1 MPESD
6 TRPSAGMVMI
16 ARLDHLRQH
25 PSVFRSLTGLPLGV
39 FDDLVADVLPTL
51 ADADFARRDRPE
63 RDRAVG
69 AGHPF
74 GLDPADQL
82 LLAVVWLRVYP
93 THAVLG
99 YLFGVSESATR
110 RTLDRV
116 VPILAQAGK
125 DTMRM
130 PDPGKHARR
139 KLPAL
144 LKDTPG
150 LAVLVDTFE
159 QPTHRP
165 KRRQRAYYSG
175 KKKRHTLKAQ
185 VGVDEETGR
194 VVHVPPSVPGPTA
207 DLKLLKR
214 SRLLGCLPKGVGVIG
229 DKASIGAADLR
240 RGVECATPRRK
251 PRGQPR
257 PPADRRYNRAVSRR
271 RIGVEHTIRRLRVFQ
286 ALTQVNRHGRKR
298 HEHRVRAVAGLV
310 NRMIDAR
317 TVA

>member
-1 MPESD
+1 
-6 TRPSAGMVMI
+6 MI

-25 PSVFRSLTGLPLGV
+25 PAVFRSLTGVPSGV
-39 FDDLVADVLPTL
+39 FDDLAADVLPAL
-51 ADADFARRDRPE
+51 DEAEFARRDRPD
-63 RDRAVG
+63 RDRVVG

-74 GLDPADQL
+74 ALGPADQL

-93 THAVLG
+93 THAVLA
-99 YLFGVSESATR
+99 YLFGVSESAAR
-110 RTLDRV
+110 RTLGRV
-116 VPILAQAGK
+116 LPVLAAAGK

-139 KLPAL
+139 NLPAV

-175 KKKRHTLKAQ
+175 KKKRHTLKSQ
-185 VGVDEETGR
+185 VAVDEESGR

-207 DLKLLKR
+207 DLNVLKR
-214 SRLLGCLPKGVGVIG
+214 SRLLGCVPKGVGVIG
-229 DKASIGAADLR
+229 DKAYIGAASLR
-240 RGVECATPRRK
+240 PGVVCATPRRK
-251 PRGQPR
+251 PRGKPC
-257 PPADRRYNRAVSRR
+257 PPEDRRYNRAVSRR
-271 RIGVEHTIRRLRVFQ
+271 RIAVEHTIRRLRVFQ
-286 ALTQVNRHGRKR
+286 ALTQVNRHGRTK

-317 TVA
+317 PTT

>member
-1 MPESD
+1 
-6 TRPSAGMVMI
+6 MI

-25 PSVFRSLTGLPLGV
+25 PSVFRSLTGVPTGV
-39 FDDLVADVLPTL
+39 FDALAADVLPAL
-51 ADADFARRDRPE
+51 ADAEFARRHRPD

-74 GLDPADQL
+74 GLGPADQL

-110 RTLDRV
+110 RTLGRV
-116 VPILAQAGK
+116 LPILAQAGK

-139 KLPAL
+139 NLPAL

-150 LAVLVDTFE
+150 LAVLVDSFE
-159 QPTHRP
+159 QPTQRP

-175 KKKRHTLKAQ
+175 KKKRHTLKSQ
-185 VGVDEETGR
+185 LGVDEETGR

-214 SRLLGCLPKGVGVIG
+214 SRLLGCLPTGVGVIG
-229 DKASIGAADLR
+229 DKAYLGAADLR
-240 RGVECATPRRK
+240 PGVGCATPRRK
-251 PRGQPR
+251 PRGKPR
-257 PPADRRYNRAVSRR
+257 PPEDIRYNRAVSRR

-298 HEHRVRAVAGLV
+298 HEQRVRAVAGLV

-317 TVA
+317 AAT

>member
-1 MPESD
+1 MG
-6 TRPSAGMVMI
+6 TTML
-16 ARLDHLRQH
+16 ARLDRLRQH
-25 PSVFRSLTGLPLGV
+25 PAVFRSLTGLSLGV
-39 FDDLVADVLPTL
+39 FDALVADVLPAL
-51 ADADFARRDRPE
+51 ADAEFARRDRPG

-74 GLDPADQL
+74 GLGPADRV

-93 THAVLG
+93 THAVLA
-99 YLFGVSESATR
+99 YLFGVSETAARRVLT
-110 RTLDRV
+110 RTLPV
-116 VPILAQAGK
+116 LAAAGK

-139 KLPAL
+139 NLPAL
-144 LKDTPG
+144 LKDTPT

-165 KRRQRAYYSG
+165 RRRQRAYYSG

-207 DLKLLKR
+207 DLNLLKR
-214 SRLLGCLPKGVGVIG
+214 SRLLGCLPTGVGVIG
-229 DKASIGAADLR
+229 DKADIGAGDLR
-240 RGVECATPRRK
+240 PGVVCATPRRK
-251 PRGQPR
+251 PRKQPH
-257 PPADRRYNRAVSRR
+257 PPESRRYNRAVSRR

-286 ALTQVNRHGRKR
+286 ALTQVNRHGRKK
-298 HEHRVRAVAGLV
+298 HENRVRAVAGLV

-317 TVA
+317 PKI

>member
-1 MPESD
+1 
-6 TRPSAGMVMI
+6 MI
-16 ARLDHLRQH
+16 ARLDRLRKH
-25 PSVFRSLTGLPLGV
+25 PTVFRALTGVPVGV
-39 FDDLVADVLPTL
+39 FDALIADVLPAV
-51 ADADFARRDRPE
+51 ADADFARRSRPG

-69 AGHPF
+69 AGRPF
-74 GLDPADQL
+74 GLGPADQL

-99 YLFGVSESATR
+99 YLFGVSESTAR
-110 RTLDRV
+110 RTLGR
-116 VPILAQAGK
+116 ILPVLAKAGK

-139 KLPAL
+139 NLPAV

-159 QPTHRP
+159 QPTQRP

-175 KKKRHTLKAQ
+175 KKKRHTIKSQ

-194 VVHVPPSVPGPTA
+194 VVHVPPSAPGPTA
-207 DLKLLKR
+207 DLRLLKR

-229 DKASIGAADLR
+229 DKAYLGAADLR
-240 RGVECATPRRK
+240 PGVACATPRRK
-251 PRGQPR
+251 PRGKPR
-257 PPADRRYNRAVSRR
+257 PLGDRRYNRAVSRR
-271 RIGVEHTIRRLRVFQ
+271 RIGVEHTIRRVRVFQ
-286 ALTQVNRHGRKR
+286 ALTQVNRHGRKK

-317 TVA
+317 AAG

>member
-1 MPESD
+1 MPS
-6 TRPSAGMVMI
+6 MI
-16 ARLDHLRQH
+16 ARLANLRKY
-25 PSVFRSLTGLPLGV
+25 PTVFRHLTGITPAV
-39 FDDLVADVLPTL
+39 FEAVAAVVVPAVEAT
-51 ADADFARRDRPE
+51 RRKALDRPDRE
-63 RDRAVG
+63 RAVG

-74 GLDPADQL
+74 GLGPADQL

-99 YLFGVSESATR
+99 YLFGVSESAAR
-110 RTLDRV
+110 RTLGRV
-116 VPILAQAGK
+116 VPVLAAAGK

-139 KLPAL
+139 NLPAL

-159 QPTHRP
+159 QSTHRP

-175 KKKRHTLKAQ
+175 KKKRHTIKSQ

-194 VVHVPPSVPGPTA
+194 VVHVAPSAPGPTA

-214 SRLLGCLPKGVGVIG
+214 SRLLGCLPKGVGLIG
-229 DKASIGAADLR
+229 DTAYLGAAKMR
-240 RGVECATPRRK
+240 PGVACATPRRK
-251 PRGQPR
+251 PRGKPR
-257 PPADRRYNRAVSRR
+257 PAADRRYNRAISRR
-271 RIGVEHTIRRLRVFQ
+271 RVGVEHTIRRLRVFQ
-286 ALTQVNRHGRKR
+286 ALTQVNRHGRVK
-298 HEHRVRAVAGLV
+298 HEHRVRAAAGLV

-317 TVA
+317 PTT